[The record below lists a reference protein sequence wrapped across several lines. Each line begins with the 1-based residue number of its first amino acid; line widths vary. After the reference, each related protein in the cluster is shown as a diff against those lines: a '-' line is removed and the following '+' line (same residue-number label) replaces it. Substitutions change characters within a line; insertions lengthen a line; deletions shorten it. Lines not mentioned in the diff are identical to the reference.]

1 MIDDRRGSSKFAFVM
16 NSYIERLDH
25 FAGIESG
32 GCGVRL
38 LERVAFVFLVLMVI
52 FAPHSIAA
60 TQIAW
65 LTGMFLWMISAVI
78 RWRAVEPNR
87 KSKLPRALN
96 VGLWLFFAWSVI
108 TSLTSYAPD
117 ISLNKLRGV
126 AVFLIFYFVFYNVR
140 SRRVAHFL
148 AFALITSCMVNV
160 LWTPVQRLIGRG
172 VEMHGLAPDGPV
184 AKAFLWE
191 GDTLLEAN
199 GKKVRTPEDVLAVV
213 RQNEITK
220 VKFYRPDFDFVVD
233 VKRSDLLAGDDA
245 MSQLGFSS
253 WKKSHNWRSTG
264 FYGHYTTYAEV
275 LQLIASLVLGLFV
288 AFLAAAWR
296 KGEGEKGR
304 KGHRSDFFFLSPVLP
319 FSLSPLLFICLVLMS
334 LALLLTVTRASQLA
348 FLISGAVIVLV
359 GLGRKWLVIAGL
371 IAIPVVLGG
380 LLFLQ
385 QSREVGF
392 FDTKDESIRWRQTV
406 WHEGFNL
413 WTSSPRN
420 FILGV
425 GMDSAQ
431 RYAPQWHMF
440 DDGRLNPGHFH
451 STPMN
456 LVVERGLPALLLW
469 LLILGIYARTLWRG
483 LKREGDWRS
492 RGILLGCLGGTVG
505 FFASGL
511 VHYNLGDQEVA
522 MMFFLLMGIAVKSF
536 ESGES
541 FESIESIESF
551 ESGES
556 GESGGVSVAPK
567 VRL

>member
-1 MIDDRRGSSKFAFVM
+1 M
-16 NSYIERLDH
+16 ERLDQ

-32 GCGVRL
+32 GVVVRW
-38 LERVAFVFLVLMVI
+38 LERAAFVFLVLMI
-52 FAPHSIAA
+52 ISSPHSIAA

-65 LTGMFLWMISAVI
+65 LTGMFLWIIAIVI
-78 RWRAVEPNR
+78 RWWTDTSRFESPGP
-87 KSKLPRALN
+87 KSLRVAL
-96 VGLWLFFAWSVI
+96 LLFFAWSI
-108 TSLTSYAPD
+108 LTSLTSYAPD
-117 ISLNKLRGV
+117 ISINKIRGV
-126 AVFLIFYFVFYNVR
+126 AVFFIFYFVANNIR
-140 SRRVAHFL
+140 SRRVAHFA
-148 AFALITSCMVNV
+148 AFLLIVSCMVNV

-199 GKKVRTPEDVLAVV
+199 GKKVRTPEDVLAEVQ
-213 RQNEITK
+213 QNEITK
-220 VKFYRPDFDFVVD
+220 VKFYRPDFDFIVD
-233 VKRSDLLAGDDA
+233 VKRADLLAGDDA
-245 MSQLGFSS
+245 MTQLGFSS

-275 LQLIASLVLGLFV
+275 LQLIASLVLGLFI
-288 AFLAAAWR
+288 AIFAAR
-296 KGEGEKGR
+296 GRRRGEREMGREGDGENGRRGEREMGREGER
-304 KGHRSDFFFLSPVLP
+304 DTVSSDLPVFPSPPLPLSPSPVLP
-319 FSLSPLLFICLVLMS
+319 VALFICLVLMS

-348 FLISGAVIVLV
+348 FMISGAVIVLV
-359 GLGRKWLVIAGL
+359 GLGRKWLVVAGL
-371 IAIPVVLGG
+371 IAIPVALAGV
-380 LLFLQ
+380 LFLQ

-431 RYAPQWHMF
+431 RYAPLWHMF

-469 LLILGIYARTLWRG
+469 LTILGVYMRILWRG
-483 LKREGDWRS
+483 LNPKS
-492 RGILLGCLGGTVG
+492 KIQNLKSTGILLGCLGGTVG

-522 MMFFLLMGIAVKSF
+522 MMFFLLMGIAVR
-536 ESGES
+536 
-541 FESIESIESF
+541 SIETGGSV
-551 ESGES
+551 
-556 GESGGVSVAPK
+556 ESGGSVEAVESGVIP
-567 VRL
+567 